1 MKVHEWEPAK
11 APFERVHV
19 DYAGPFMNTNF
30 FVLVDAFFKWPFV
43 YTVKDITAKT
53 IIDKCKKMLINFGC
67 PETIVM
73 DNGRNFQSTE
83 FLQFL
88 ETNRITPK
96 FTAPYHPATNG
107 QAERFVQTLK
117 NALRKIFADPRNR
130 DVILSDALCNF
141 LVQYRITPHC
151 TTGIAPSERMFKRQ
165 MRTHLTLSLPNKP
178 KTITSVNTNK
188 KFREFVVGE
197 TVRCRNYS
205 GKIKWKRGRIAQR
218 IGKLHYRVALE
229 DG

>member
-1 MKVHEWEPAK
+1 
-11 APFERVHV
+11 
-19 DYAGPFMNTNF
+19 
-30 FVLVDAFFKWPFV
+30 
-43 YTVKDITAKT
+43 
-53 IIDKCKKMLINFGC
+53 
-67 PETIVM
+67 M
-73 DNGRNFQSTE
+73 DNGQNFRSTE

-117 NALRKIFADPRNR
+117 NALKKIFADPRNR
-130 DVILSDALCNF
+130 NVTLSDALCNF
-141 LVQYRITPHC
+141 LMQYRITPHC
-151 TTGIAPSERMFKRQ
+151 ITGIAPSERMFKKQ

-188 KFREFVVGE
+188 KFREFAVGE

-229 DG
+229 DGRSWEQQVDQILRSKEYWDHLEDPQEQVDMEGPDEPRAPYSEAGSHNEAQVLPEPWENLAHLQ